1 MRNERTPRTLAECN
15 FDVGYPTREMQRVQ
29 TRFESFMSVL
39 LACAMGIFFGVCYV
53 MWWSQ

>member
-29 TRFESFMSVL
+29 TRFESCMSVL
-39 LACAMGIFFGVCYV
+39 LACALGIFFGVC
-53 MWWSQ
+53 